1 MTPAIDPIPAAAHRT
16 DGEPPRVGFAGLMI
30 VIAAEIAY
38 APSFS
43 APFIFDDFASIPEN
57 RSIRSLW
64 PLGPVLNPPHADGA
78 TVGGRPFLNLTFALN
93 HALSGHEVWTYHVA
107 NLFIHAFA
115 GLALFGVLRRG
126 LARAALAPT
135 RVELVAFFTAL
146 LWTLHPLQTE
156 SVTYIVQRAESL
168 CGLLYLFTVYA
179 FFRATEAARPL
190 GWLVVS
196 VLACLLGVATK
207 EVAVT
212 APFLILLLDRT
223 LVAGT
228 FRAALRARGGYYA
241 ALGATWIVLGWLV
254 ASTAGRG
261 GTAGLGVDVTPWSYL
276 WSQTLALTHY
286 LRLTAWPFPLVIDHG
301 GTLVFANAATAA
313 ACALLVAG
321 LAGGILFAFKRAP
334 WLGLVGAWFF
344 VVLAPSSSVV
354 PLLDTMFEHRMYLAL
369 AAPLLLLVIGAT
381 VVSGSLVRP
390 ALIALS
396 VGTGLVTFA
405 RNIVYRNDAALWTQ
419 NTLHTPTNARAHF
432 QLAGVIFARG
442 KFADAIP
449 HYQRA
454 IELKTDYVEARHNLG
469 ATLLRAGRVMDGILA
484 LEATLRLHPRA
495 DTHFLLA
502 GAHAQIGRV
511 DEALA
516 NYDAAVRLEPGYVDA
531 LNNRGNIR
539 LQKGQAAA
547 ALPDYEAALR
557 FDPSHVDAH
566 LNAAVALLTL
576 HRPAEAIAH
585 CETAVRLRP
594 DYGPAHWKF
603 GDTLLQLNRPG
614 PAAERYAEA
623 VRLDHT
629 LVHAHANLGRALVQ
643 IGRMPEALA
652 AYERALK
659 LAPDWALARHHYALA
674 LEASGRGREA
684 AEQNAAAL
692 RLQPDFPEAAT
703 QRARLQSRG
712 VKP

>member
-1 MTPAIDPIPAAAHRT
+1 MTPAAPIPSAATNA
-16 DGEPPRVGFAGLMI
+16 GAEPPRVGFAGLMI
-30 VIAAEIAY
+30 VMAAILAY
-38 APSFS
+38 APSIS

-64 PLGPVLNPPHADGA
+64 PLGPVLSPPHADGA

-93 HALSGHEVWTYHVA
+93 HATSGHEVWTYHAA
-107 NLFIHAFA
+107 NLFIHALA
-115 GLALFGVLRRG
+115 GLALFGVLRR
-126 LARAALAPT
+126 ALAVTALSQT
-135 RVELVAFFTAL
+135 RVESVAFFTAL

-179 FFRATEAARPL
+179 FLRSTDAARPL

-212 APFLILLLDRT
+212 APFVVLLLDRT
-223 LVAGT
+223 LITGS
-228 FRAALRARGGYYA
+228 FGAALRARGGYYA
-241 ALGATWIVLGWLV
+241 ALGATWIVLGLLV

-261 GTAGLGVDVTPWSYL
+261 GAAGLGVDVNPWGYL

-286 LRLTAWPFPLVIDHG
+286 LRLTLWPFPLVIDHG
-301 GTLVFANAATAA
+301 GTLAFTNVATAA

-321 LAGGILFAFKRAP
+321 LAGGTLFALKRAP
-334 WLGLVGAWFF
+334 QLGLVGAWFF

-369 AAPLLLLVIGAT
+369 AAPLLLLVLGVTWVA
-381 VVSGSLVRP
+381 GSLVRP
-390 ALIALS
+390 ALIAFA
-396 VGTGLVTFA
+396 VAAGLVTFA
-405 RNIVYRNDAALWTQ
+405 RNNVYQDDAALWTQ
-419 NTLHTPTNARAHF
+419 NTLHTPGNARAHF
-432 QLAGVIFARG
+432 QLGNVRLARG
-442 KFADAIP
+442 QAVDAIP

-454 IELKTDYVEARHNLG
+454 VELKPDYVEARHNLG
-469 ATLLRAGRVMDGILA
+469 TALLRAGRVMDGILA

-495 DTHFLLA
+495 DTHFHLA
-502 GAHAQIGRV
+502 TGHAQIGRV

-516 NYDAAVRLEPGYVDA
+516 HYDAAVRLEPGYVDA
-531 LNNRGNIR
+531 LNNRANIR

-547 ALPDYEAALR
+547 ALADYETALR
-557 FDPSHVDAH
+557 FAPAHVDAR

-594 DYGPAHWKF
+594 GYGAAHWKF

-623 VRLDHT
+623 VRLDPT

-652 AYERALK
+652 AYERALQ

-674 LEASGRGREA
+674 LEASGRVPEA

-712 VKP
+712 SVP